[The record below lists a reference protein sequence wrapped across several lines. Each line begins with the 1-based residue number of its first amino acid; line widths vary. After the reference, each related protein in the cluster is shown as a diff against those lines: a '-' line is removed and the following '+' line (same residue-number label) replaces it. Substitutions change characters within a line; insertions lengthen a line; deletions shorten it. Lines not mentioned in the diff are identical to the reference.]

1 MNRRFFLTQAL
12 CLVLAGL
19 LTACDQPETAGTVPA
34 THDESVTVTQT
45 AADRL
50 PASRQ
55 FNIGN
60 TNYLFD
66 VSDHSMEELQ
76 DLLQRVDEISRLDKA
91 GHEDLQIVMILHGP
105 DIEWF
110 RRENYE
116 QNRQLID
123 LAAQLDSYDV
133 IDMKVCEVAM
143 DNFGVSK
150 EELPTFIESVPYAP
164 DELKRLTNLGYI
176 NL

>member
-1 MNRRFFLTQAL
+1 MKAGVFLGQGWGI
-12 CLVLAGL
+12 VLASL
-19 LTACDQPETAGTVPA
+19 LAACDQPETSVTAPIA
-34 THDESVTVTQT
+34 EPVTVTVNS
-45 AADRL
+45 AEVNRI

-66 VSDHSMEELQ
+66 VSNHSLEELQ
-76 DLLQRVDEISRLDKA
+76 ALLQRVDEISRSDMI
-91 GHEDLQIVMILHGP
+91 GHEDLEIVMILHGP

-110 RRENYE
+110 RQENYE

-123 LAAQLDSYDV
+123 LAARLDSYAV

-143 DNFGVSK
+143 DTLGVRQ
-150 EELPTFIESVPYAP
+150 EELPPFIEPVPYAP
-164 DELKRLTNLGYI
+164 DELKRLTDEGYI